1 MKIIAL
7 PAFRNRK
14 INPYNSLLYEN
25 LIALGIRVEEF
36 SVWKL
41 VRGGYD
47 IWHIHW
53 PELVLNTPSYL
64 MATLRAKAFLS
75 LMGIAR
81 KRGIKI
87 VWTVHNLRSHEGFHP
102 KLEERFWERFLGM
115 VDGHISLTSIG
126 QEELFRTYPQLRRVP
141 GFVIPHGHYR
151 DVYPNNISRKQ
162 ARALLGLPMDSRVIL
177 FIGQIRKYKNL
188 PSLIRA
194 FNSLPEKDVRLVI
207 AGKPVDR
214 ELTNQLF
221 KLVKSDSR
229 IMFHPKFIPS
239 EEIQVYLNSADL
251 VVLPYSEIL
260 NSGSAL
266 LALSFDR
273 PVLAPAKGSMIE
285 LRDSVGKEWVML
297 YTGELT
303 GDTLSN
309 ALEWAILEKRPA
321 RAPLDRF
328 SWDNIA
334 RETLKAYKKVLERE

>member
-1 MKIIAL
+1 MRIIAL
-7 PAFRNRK
+7 PAFRNRE
-14 INPYNSLLYEN
+14 INPYNSLLYKN
-25 LIALGIRVEEF
+25 LIALGVRVEEF

-41 VRGGYD
+41 VQERYD

-64 MATLRAKAFLS
+64 AASLRAKVFLS
-75 LMGIAR
+75 LIEIAR

-102 KLEERFWERFLGM
+102 ELEERFWERFLGM
-115 VDGHISLTSIG
+115 VDGHISLTSTG

-151 DVYPNNISRKQ
+151 DVYLNNISREQ
-162 ARALLGLPMDSRVIL
+162 ARALLGLPMDSKVIL
-177 FIGQIRKYKNL
+177 FIGQIRRYKNL

-194 FNSLPEKDVRLVI
+194 FNSLPEKDVRLII

-221 KLVKSDSR
+221 KLTKNNSR
-229 IMFHPKFIPS
+229 IMFHSRFIPS

-251 VVLPYSEIL
+251 VALPYSEIL
-260 NSGSAL
+260 NSGAAL

-273 PVLAPAKGSMIE
+273 PVLAPARGSMVE

-297 YTGELT
+297 YKGELT
-303 GDTLSN
+303 GNILHN
-309 ALEWAILEKRPA
+309 ALDWAILEKRPA
-321 RAPLDRF
+321 KAPLDRF
-328 SWDNIA
+328 GWDNIA
-334 RETLKAYKKVLERE
+334 RETLKAYKKVLERG